1 MEKGQK
7 EKRKKENTKK
17 KYLCTYLPIGWLC
30 NYLPVYLHR
39 TDFQPLGPEPTGEVR
54 NLVQLD
60 VWELGPVTE
69 EARKLVWL
77 EVCECSRSGSL
88 QGSKTGFAGGLEE
101 QVRILVRLETWFGK
115 RPGSDAGEVRN
126 LVQ

>member
-1 MEKGQK
+1 MYL
-7 EKRKKENTKK
+7 RKKGKKKKDKKKNTKK

-39 TDFQPLGPEPTGEVR
+39 TDFQPLGPERTGEVR

-69 EARKLVWL
+69 EARKQVWL

-88 QGSKTGFAGGLEE
+88 QGS
-101 QVRILVRLETWFGK
+101 
-115 RPGSDAGEVRN
+115 
-126 LVQ
+126 